1 MLFNKTNSSVNNC
14 NTFMILKPI
23 KFIMLIMKVWYI
35 RLIKDRLIN
44 LNNRI
49 IIIMSCLIKIM
60 IIRIITKINKF
71 IMILLCLRMFS
82 RIRNLF
88 LKNLINRISNIFKT
102 KNNFKIK
109 TSECRP
115 SVLWLSFHRLMN
127 KSLRTNNLWILK
139 AN

>member
-23 KFIMLIMKVWYI
+23 KFIMMIMKVWYI

-60 IIRIITKINKF
+60 IIRIINKF
-71 IMILLCLRMFS
+71 IMILLYLRIFS